1 MKSRITRFFGGMKE
15 SIPAETA
22 RTETTQTKSEWIFVD
37 KGNYLMRS
45 LPFSL

>member
-1 MKSRITRFFGGMKE
+1 MKTMFTMIFGGKKE
-15 SIPAETA
+15 SLPAET
-22 RTETTQTKSEWIFVD
+22 EKVTTAVKSEWIFVD

>member
-1 MKSRITRFFGGMKE
+1 MKSRITRFFGGKNE
-15 SIPAETA
+15 STTA
-22 RTETTQTKSEWIFVD
+22 GTERTEITQTKSEWIFVD

>member
-1 MKSRITRFFGGMKE
+1 MFLGKKKE
-15 SIPAETA
+15 NSFSD
-22 RTETTQTKSEWIFVD
+22 TEKDQTGQIRQEWIFVD